1 MDQDLAMRNARASAA
16 VNPILYLG
24 NGVTKEE
31 KVPKKP
37 KKDTRAKGDRKG
49 DDIGRRE
56 RRRRRP
62 RRKQDAAPVVATE
75 PSEA

>member
-1 MDQDLAMRNARASAA
+1 MRKARASAA

-31 KVPKKP
+31 EVPKRP
-37 KKDTRAKGDRKG
+37 KKDARAKGDGKG
-49 DDIGRRE
+49 DDSGQRE